1 MFQRLLKKLASEL
14 NKNNIPYM
22 VIGGQAVLIYG
33 EPRLTKD
40 IDIILG
46 VGPEKLN
53 QVKVVVK
60 KLGLKILT
68 NNIENFVRQT
78 MVIPVLDEK
87 SDIRIDFIFSF
98 TPYEQQA
105 INRAKKINILN
116 ALVNFASLEDLIIF
130 KIIARRERDIED
142 VRLILLKNNKY
153 DKHYIVK
160 WLKEFDDALNEN
172 FLQIFFGLL
181 KHK

>member
-1 MFQRLLKKLASEL
+1 
-14 NKNNIPYM
+14 M

-40 IDIILG
+40 IDITLG
-46 VGPEKLN
+46 VGPDKLN

-68 NNIENFVRQT
+68 NNIEDFVRQT
-78 MVIPVLDEK
+78 MVLPVLDEK

-116 ALVNFASLEDLIIF
+116 VLVNFASLEDLIIF

-142 VRLILLKNNKY
+142 VRLILLKNIKY

-172 FLQIFFGLL
+172 YLQIFFGLL